1 MTSKRLGLL
10 VMAALVLALA
20 GVAAAVAGPAPSKN
34 EGEAALGKRWLE
46 LLKTHPAF
54 GEEDQ
59 EGPVA
64 LAFYYAAATD
74 ENLTRLRDTYQLD
87 AVAGRGAEMQ
97 RVINLMRWVFE
108 LAHHADSP
116 AIPAERNAFT
126 MIHMAQ
132 VERKP
137 INCYMKTVVLNEVYL
152 AMGFASRHTHLLPYE
167 GESSESHF
175 VTSVYSRSLGKWIM
189 MDPDFGVYVTDTDG
203 GPLGVDEVRRHL
215 ITGAALRVVR
225 VGRRDPDNT
234 VEGVDYLWFLSRFV
248 FKIRCPVYS
257 MFSQDSRPVREYYEL
272 IPDGYRTETLN
283 GTLMTRRGKK
293 ILFVN
298 DEAAFWQAPA
308 GR

>member
-1 MTSKRLGLL
+1 MRVNRLRLL
-10 VMAALVLALA
+10 ACSVLVVALSGAA
-20 GVAAAVAGPAPSKN
+20 GTVAGPAPSKN
-34 EGEAALGKRWLE
+34 EEEAALGKRWLD
-46 LLKTHPAF
+46 LLKAHPAF
-54 GEEDQ
+54 GEEDR

-74 ENLTRLRDTYQLD
+74 ENLARLRETYELE
-87 AVAGRGAEMQ
+87 AVAGRGAELE
-97 RVINLMRWVFE
+97 RVTNLMRWVFE
-108 LAHHADSP
+108 LAHHADAP

-137 INCYMKTVVLNEVYL
+137 INCYMKTVILNEVYL
-152 AMGFASRHTHLLPYE
+152 AMGFSSRHTHLLPYE

-203 GPLGVDEVRRHL
+203 GLLGVDEIRRRL
-215 ITGAALRVVR
+215 ITGAPLRMVR

-272 IPDGYRTETLN
+272 IPDGYRSETLN
-283 GTLMTRRGKK
+283 GAIMTRRGKK
-293 ILFVN
+293 VLFVN

-308 GR
+308 GG